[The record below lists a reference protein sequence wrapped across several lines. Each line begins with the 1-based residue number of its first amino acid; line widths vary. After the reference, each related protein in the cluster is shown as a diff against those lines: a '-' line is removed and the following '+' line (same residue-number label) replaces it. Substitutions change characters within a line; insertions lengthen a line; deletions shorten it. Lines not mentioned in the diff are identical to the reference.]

1 MPPVIRSDYLAPVS
15 LSTKIAAL
23 NTELGTI
30 ERQLRVINISLTVI
44 FVHVNIINMKNQ
56 AEVNGKRPY
65 RKSRRAEREAA
76 TYDAIL
82 NAAFKEFS
90 TRPFDRVTLKQIASQ
105 CGVTVQTVIR
115 RFGSKEELFEE
126 LAKREGER
134 ILAERH
140 VPREAGLKTAL
151 GALLEH
157 YERDGD
163 TIANFVAQEHLFE
176 PVRGVV
182 ERGRRVHREWV
193 ELHCEQ
199 VLAGCEGRARERA
212 IHAAIVATDLST
224 WKLLRRDLGLKPAEV
239 AAVMSELLCGLDR
252 RE

>member
-1 MPPVIRSDYLAPVS
+1 MKDRSGVD
-15 LSTKIAAL
+15 
-23 NTELGTI
+23 E
-30 ERQLRVINISLTVI
+30 
-44 FVHVNIINMKNQ
+44 
-56 AEVNGKRPY
+56 KRPY
-65 RKSRRAEREAA
+65 RKSTRADREAA

-82 NAAFKEFS
+82 NAAFESFS
-90 TRPFDRVTLKQIASQ
+90 SKPFDRVTLKQIASQ
-105 CGVTVQTVIR
+105 SGVTVQTVIR

-140 VPREAGLKTAL
+140 VPQEAGLEVAL
-151 GALLEH
+151 EALLEH

-193 ELHCEQ
+193 ELHCRQ
-199 VLAGCEGRARERA
+199 LLSGREGRARERA

-224 WKLLRRDLGLKPAEV
+224 WKLLRRDLGLEPAEV
-239 AAVMSELLCGLDR
+239 AAVMSELLYGLDR